1 MTRRLALEVVR
12 SDGDA
17 VAERRRRSREEMRSA
32 LGRPPRVLLV
42 SANPNVTMFVSP
54 YGLEVIG
61 AALEAE
67 LGAEVR
73 IVDPFLPGALEVLLT
88 TSILRFKPD
97 VIGINF
103 RNLDIAYV
111 ADIDRKK
118 ILARTCVPALRSV
131 LARILQAGFARD
143 RVLLGG
149 TGFASAPS
157 ELLRGFDLPHGVV
170 GPGAEAITEFVRC
183 TVLGAGVE
191 DVPGLVTAADH
202 GRPRRPADATW
213 DNDLVPLWSMPHR
226 DILRERKIFFPLRT
240 ASGCGLRCS
249 YCVEGRSQAR
259 KARARPLARIAQE
272 LDAIKRQGAVRVMLA
287 DGEFNVPYA
296 DVYEQVLGL
305 LAEAELGWRAY
316 CLSTPPSPELL
327 RAMKRSRCEGILLT
341 FDTAADSV
349 LSRIGRPGTVARMI
363 EALEGYLAAELPVG
377 ASLLFGLPG
386 ETDATIAE
394 TLALI
399 RSYPSVRFTYSCGAR
414 IYPNTPL
421 ADHARSHPEHV
432 YRDDSG
438 DPLGVAVYSEPGPPW
453 ELAASIRDALA
464 GAGNAERFW

>member
-1 MTRRLALEVVR
+1 MSSA
-12 SDGDA
+12 GDSA
-17 VAERRRRSREEMRSA
+17 AERRQRLRAEMQSA

-61 AALEAE
+61 AALQAE

-73 IVDPFLPGALEVLLT
+73 IVDPFFPGALDVMLT
-88 TSILRFKPD
+88 ASILRFKPD

-111 ADIDRKK
+111 ADIESKK
-118 ILARTCVPALRSV
+118 ILSRTCVPALRSV
-131 LARILQAGFARD
+131 IARLLRAGFRRD

-149 TGFASAPS
+149 TGFSSAPS
-157 ELLRGFDLPHGVV
+157 EILGGFDMPYGVV
-170 GPGAEAITEFVRC
+170 GPGAQAITEFVRRI
-183 TVLGAGVE
+183 VLGTGLD
-191 DVPGLVTAADH
+191 DVPGLVTAADN

-213 DNDLVPLWSMPHR
+213 DNDLIPLWSTPHR

-240 ASGCGLRCS
+240 TSGCGLRCS
-249 YCVEGRSQAR
+249 YCIEGRSQAR
-259 KARARPLARIAQE
+259 RARARPIARVAQE
-272 LDAIKRQGAVRVMLA
+272 LEAIKSQGAVRVMLA
-287 DGEFNVPYA
+287 DGEFNVSYS
-296 DVYEQVLGL
+296 DTHEQVLEL
-305 LAEAELGWRAY
+305 LADSELGWRAY

-327 RAMKRSRCEGILLT
+327 RLMKRSRCEGILLT
-341 FDTAADSV
+341 FDTAADTV
-349 LSRIGRPGTVARMI
+349 LSQIGRPGTVARMVA
-363 EALEGYLAAELPVG
+363 ALERYVAAGLPVT

-399 RSYPSVRFTYSCGAR
+399 RSYPNVNFTYSCGAR

-421 ADHARSHPEHV
+421 ADRAKSHPANV
-432 YRDDSG
+432 YRDDSR

-453 ELAASIRDALA
+453 ELAASIRGALA
-464 GAGNAERFW
+464 DVRNAERFW

>member
-1 MTRRLALEVVR
+1 MTRRIALDVVR
-12 SDGDA
+12 SADDS
-17 VAERRRRSREEMRSA
+17 VAERRRRLRAEMSSA

-73 IVDPFLPGALEVLLT
+73 IVDPFFPGAFELT
-88 TSILRFKPD
+88 LTASILRFKPD
-97 VIGINF
+97 VVGINF

-111 ADIDRKK
+111 ADIESRK
-118 ILARTCVPALRSV
+118 ILSRTCLPALRSV
-131 LARILQAGFARD
+131 VARILQAGFARE
-143 RVLLGG
+143 RVLIGG

-157 ELLRGFDLPHGVV
+157 EILRGFDLPYGVV
-170 GPGAEAITEFVRC
+170 GPGAEAITEFVRRV
-183 TVLGAGVE
+183 VLGAGVE
-191 DVPGLVTAADH
+191 DVPGLVTAADN
-202 GRPRRPADATW
+202 GRPRRPADASW
-213 DNDLVPLWSMPHR
+213 DNDLVPLWSTPHR
-226 DILRERKIFFPLRT
+226 KILRERKIFFPLRT

-249 YCVEGRSQAR
+249 YCIEGRSQAR
-259 KARARPLARIAQE
+259 KARARPIARIAEE
-272 LDAIKRQGAVRVMLA
+272 LEAIKGQGAARVMLA

-296 DVYEQVLGL
+296 DVYEQVLEL
-305 LAEAELGWRAY
+305 LADAELGWRAY

-327 RAMKRSRCEGILLT
+327 RSMKRSRCEGILLT
-341 FDTAADSV
+341 FDTAADAV
-349 LSRIGRPGTVARMI
+349 LSRIGRPGTVAGMV
-363 EALEGYLAAELPVG
+363 EALERYVAAGLPVS

-399 RSYPSVRFTYSCGAR
+399 RSYPSVMFTYSCGAR

-421 ADHARSHPEHV
+421 ADRARSHPEHV

-453 ELAASIRDALA
+453 ELAALVRDALA
-464 GAGNAERFW
+464 GAANAERFW